1 MRLTLLAVGR
11 WRAGPQQSLFDD
23 YARRLGGG
31 PLGPLQLKEVEL
43 RKPLPPEA
51 QKAREAELLLAAR
64 PAGARLIALDETG
77 RSLDSR
83 SFAGL
88 LGRWRDEG
96 VRETALAIGGADGL
110 DAGLRQRADLCL
122 SLGALTWPHMLVR
135 VLLAEQLFRADA
147 ILQGHPYHRD

>member
-11 WRAGPQQSLFDD
+11 LRGGPLKELYDD

-31 PLGPLQLKEVEL
+31 PLGPLGLREVEE
-43 RKPLPPEA
+43 RKPLPPA
-51 QKAREAELLLAAR
+51 ALKAREGALLLAAL
-64 PAGARLIALDETG
+64 PEGARLVALDERG

-83 SFAGL
+83 GFAGL
-88 LGRWRDEG
+88 LGRWREEG
-96 VRETALAIGGADGL
+96 LRETAFAIGGADGL
-110 DAGLRQRADLCL
+110 DEAVRARADLLL
-122 SLGALTWPHMLVR
+122 SFGAPTWPHLLVR